1 MLAKDIVVIFKSQ
14 LVYILKYGLP
24 VHVIVSVFLLFSKQY
39 GPSNQRQL
47 KEACLVV
54 DVLDSKVK
62 KDLLAWFVKLQL
74 SEYLVLFGEKEEVSM
89 MNC

>member
-14 LVYILKYGLP
+14 LVYILKYGL
-24 VHVIVSVFLLFSKQY
+24 HVIVSVFLLFSKQY

-89 MNC
+89 MNY